1 MKEEIKMIEE
11 TIRRIE
17 RMLQA
22 ETNLDQ
28 IKKKEIMDLFQSLE
42 FEIKKIPQEN
52 VDIARSITKFTEA
65 STYEATRKT
74 KNDNLLNLSIEGL
87 KNAVTEYELTHP
99 ELVSKVNAFILALS
113 GMGI

>member
-74 KNDNLLNLSIEGL
+74 KNDNLLNLYDKDSFTAAL
-87 KNAVTEYELTHP
+87 KNP
-99 ELVSKVNAFILALS
+99 
-113 GMGI
+113 GIEPLLIATLETIDGKRVFKPV